1 MMMNENF
8 FGWNPKGSVWN
19 RRFHMRAPARMT
31 WHAKGGPAPETAHY
45 FWASEIDDRRRWQ
58 KSSRRGFSPLPTMS
72 KLPPNSTRYDQ
83 SIPRDEGNVG
93 KKTEQDVIELS
104 DSSCSHD
111 DDCGSRE
118 VVVVGSNNAKLP
130 AVVSPKKKK
139 ARKEITFWTLP
150 KDVSSFLD
158 APGRQS
164 ARFTV
169 RGEPQSLRRPGPR
182 RSNFHSKCKTQ
193 GRPLFNPSR
202 GKQQSFRKAVE
213 GLLPARLH
221 SSRLLFPE
229 GARMVVTIVSCSD
242 ARTII
247 LLERSAV
254 LVLKKV
260 PQEAMQLE
268 DRILII

>member
-1 MMMNENF
+1 MMM
-8 FGWNPKGSVWN
+8 
-19 RRFHMRAPARMT
+19 
-31 WHAKGGPAPETAHY
+31 
-45 FWASEIDDRRRWQ
+45 I
-58 KSSRRGFSPLPTMS
+58 
-72 KLPPNSTRYDQ
+72 
-83 SIPRDEGNVG
+83 
-93 KKTEQDVIELS
+93 
-104 DSSCSHD
+104 
-111 DDCGSRE
+111 
-118 VVVVGSNNAKLP
+118 VVPVVGSNNAKLP

-182 RSNFHSKCKTQ
+182 RSSFHSKCKTQ

-229 GARMVVTIVSCSD
+229 GAKMVVTIDFLLRRPNDHFVGAKRGIGLKESAPRGYAVGRSDIDNLAKFILDCLSGLLYKDDRNVVSLVTTKTWDSD
-242 ARTII
+242 GTCEGATVVQIKH
-247 LLERSAV
+247 AY
-254 LVLKKV
+254 
-260 PQEAMQLE
+260 
-268 DRILII
+268 